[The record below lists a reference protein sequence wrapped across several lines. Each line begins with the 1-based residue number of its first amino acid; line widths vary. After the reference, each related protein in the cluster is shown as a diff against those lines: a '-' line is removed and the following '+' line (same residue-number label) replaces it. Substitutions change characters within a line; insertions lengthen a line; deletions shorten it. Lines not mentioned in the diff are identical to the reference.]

1 MEGVDVDDRKKR
13 LKEMEEEMAALCEMQ
28 AKVESHIR
36 HRQVVQKWSPP
47 IQDTVKTNFDG
58 AWFTESDDA
67 GIGVVIRNSE
77 GEVMATMS
85 EKILK
90 PPSIEILE
98 LLAARCAVV
107 FIVETRFHQAVID
120 AESVVMSLQSGGMEF
135 ARGRHIIK
143 DILY

>member
-1 MEGVDVDDRKKR
+1 MPLEKITGF
-13 LKEMEEEMAALCEMQ
+13 
-28 AKVESHIR
+28 AKDYLQSFTDLFSSTSIR

-67 GIGVVIRNSE
+67 CIGVVLRNSE

-85 EKILK
+85 EKMLK

-98 LLAARCAVV
+98 QLAARCAVV
-107 FIVETRFHQAVID
+107 FTVETGFHQAVIEGD
-120 AESVVMSLQSGGMEF
+120 AESVIKSLHSGGMEF
-135 ARGRHIIK
+135 ARGGHVIK
-143 DILY
+143 DILSYKNSF